1 MWIIPPRLP
10 SNASPIPK
18 QIQNLP
24 MILKIRLTHDDWI
37 SGRSLGHHWKETTE
51 EIQELLIQP
60 VIHISPLIRFNYFI
74 VHLAH
79 IVMPDASGQFLA

>member
-1 MWIIPPRLP
+1 MWIIPPRFSSDTP
-10 SNASPIPK
+10 PIPK

-24 MILKIRLTHDDWI
+24 MILKIQLTHDDRI
-37 SGRSLGHHWKETTE
+37 SGRSLGHHWKETIE

-60 VIHISPLIRFNYFI
+60 VIHIPSLIRFNYFI

>member
-1 MWIIPPRLP
+1 
-10 SNASPIPK
+10 
-18 QIQNLP
+18 
-24 MILKIRLTHDDWI
+24 MILKIQLTHDDRN
-37 SGRSLGHHWKETTE
+37 SGRSLGHHWKKTIE

-60 VIHISPLIRFNYFI
+60 VIHIPSLIRFNYFI